1 MAREA
6 SQEAT
11 QDASRPDFAR
21 ALRAAGFSGGIAFL
35 LFLPLIAF
43 LAAQNMRNE
52 LVLETRW
59 PLFAA
64 FVASAFVGRL
74 IWELLPRQRLT
85 QQFAELLQSPL
96 RLAATAGTFGV
107 AMGAL
112 RIVARAGF
120 GIESDVALALSYLFG
135 TGMVVTAI
143 GAAVAWVRSRYP
155 ATTETGRRR
164 QNQIGLGLRMAAL
177 GFLLAYPLVMFWFL
191 GTQGSIKWIDNFGI
205 QILIYVMLGWGLN
218 IVVGL
223 AGLLDLGYVAFYAV
237 GAYSFALLAKNGL
250 PFIAFVPEYPFLAV
264 DFYQLGP
271 WAFWVL
277 LPIAGV
283 LASFWG
289 ILLGFPVLRL
299 RGDYLAIVTLA
310 FGEIIRL
317 VLINWVDLTNG
328 YAGIS
333 GVPRPSFFGIPFIE
347 GEGGFAAYFGIP
359 FNSIHRTIFLYYVI
373 LMLALLTALMT
384 IRLRRLPI
392 GRAWEALRED
402 EIACRALGI
411 NTVTTK
417 LTAFA
422 IGAMF
427 GGFAG
432 SFFAARQ
439 GFISPESFTFMES
452 AVIVA
457 IVVLGGMGSQIGV
470 AIAAILMIGGTELMR
485 ELDVLKHIFGRDFDP
500 TQYRM
505 LLFGLGMVLIMIWRP
520 RGLISTR
527 SPSVFLKE
535 RKAVSGAHVR
545 EGHG

>member
-1 MAREA
+1 MADEA
-6 SQEAT
+6 P
-11 QDASRPDFAR
+11 ASRPDFVR
-21 ALRAAGFSGGIAFL
+21 ALRAAAFTALIAFG

-43 LAAQNMRNE
+43 RAVHDIRNE

-59 PLFAA
+59 PLFAS
-64 FVASAFVGRL
+64 FVAIAFIGRL
-74 IWELLPRQRLT
+74 IWELLPKDRLKIEFST
-85 QQFAELLQSPL
+85 FFHS
-96 RLAATAGTFGV
+96 AAKLGIAAAV
-107 AMGAL
+107 CALIAIIL
-112 RIVARAGF
+112 RIVAGLAF
-120 GIESDVALALSYLFG
+120 GAIETAIALVLCYLFAFAALALL
-135 TGMVVTAI
+135 I
-143 GAAVAWVRSRYP
+143 GAGTAWILNRYP
-155 ATTETGRRR
+155 ASTEFGRQRR
-164 QNQIGLGLRMAAL
+164 HQIGVGLRAGAL
-177 GFLLAYPLVMFWFL
+177 GFLLAYPMMVLAL
-191 GTQGSIKWIDNFGI
+191 GGPQGAIKWIDNFGI

-237 GAYSFALLAKNGL
+237 GAYSYALLAKTFGL
-250 PFIAFVPEYPFLAV
+250 SFWILLPLAGI
-264 DFYQLGP
+264 LA
-271 WAFWVL
+271 AFW
-277 LPIAGV
+277 GV
-283 LASFWG
+283 
-289 ILLGFPVLRL
+289 LLGFPVLRL

-333 GVPRPSFFGIPFIE
+333 GIPRPTFFGIPFTANE
-347 GEGGFAAYFGIP
+347 DGFAARFGLE
-359 FNSIHRTIFLYYVI
+359 FVAIHRTIFLYYVI
-373 LMLALLTALMT
+373 LLLALITALVT

-411 NTVTTK
+411 NTTNTK

-470 AIAAILMIGGTELMR
+470 AVAAIIMIGGTELMR
-485 ELDVLKHIFGRDFDP
+485 ELDVLKDIFGRDFDP

-505 LLFGLGMVLIMIWRP
+505 LLFGLAMVLIMIWKP
-520 RGLISTR
+520 RGLISAR
-527 SPSVFLKE
+527 QPSVFLKE
-535 RKAVSGAHVR
+535 RKAVSGAHVA
-545 EGHG
+545 EGRG